1 MSRMMMLRIVR
12 MSQDEDDYAEDKEDD
27 KVEDDDVDT
36 EKQDD
41 VEEDEGKDHN
51 VQKTRWRFMVLMM
64 MRSRGGR
71 Q

>member
-27 KVEDDDVDT
+27 KVEDDDV
-36 EKQDD
+36 
-41 VEEDEGKDHN
+41 EEDEGKDHN